1 LYNNFL
7 YIFIYITLSFVACG
21 HYIDIFTNIYCQNN
35 KFIPEITFINFTYK
49 WNNKNAFGKLQM
61 IMANLIFLPSMI
73 ISFLIC
79 AIVVYL
85 VRFFYWFIELGN
97 KK

>member
-1 LYNNFL
+1 MSDIFL
-7 YIFIYITLSFVACG
+7 YVFIYIALSFVACG
-21 HYIDIFTNIYCQNN
+21 YYIDIFTNIYCRNN
-35 KFIPEITFINFTYK
+35 KFITEITFINFTYK
-49 WNNKNAFGKLQM
+49 WNNKNSFGKLQM
-61 IMANLIFLPSMI
+61 IMVNLIFLPSMI

-85 VRFFYWFIELGN
+85 ARFFYWFIELGN